1 VGVALQWGLEIALSR
16 DRAGGGVEG
25 GAVVSAGFIE
35 GSGVGARE
43 VSKSTLD
50 VQFELSRLRR
60 SRWGRQVE
68 VSERGRVVDFQVSI
82 FLME

>member
-1 VGVALQWGLEIALSR
+1 MGAGDCVCDRSR

-43 VSKSTLD
+43 VSKMD
-50 VQFELSRLRR
+50 VQFELSRLRC
-60 SRWGRQVE
+60 SR
-68 VSERGRVVDFQVSI
+68 
-82 FLME
+82 

>member
-43 VSKSTLD
+43 VSKSKLVSSLNCRGCD
-50 VQFELSRLRR
+50 VQDGVGKFRCPSEGVSWISRFP
-60 SRWGRQVE
+60 S
-68 VSERGRVVDFQVSI
+68 F
-82 FLME
+82 